1 MLKAGIYSQAKAHS
15 SKPHCSLPSQ
25 RSVPGTKGASRRK
38 KSSLV
43 PIIPKKKKN
52 VESEALGLPI
62 CSFSGGIVA
71 KIRKQMTILRKKKK
85 ATWDS
90 WLK

>member
-25 RSVPGTKGASRRK
+25 RSVSGTKGASRRK

-43 PIIPKKKKN
+43 PIIPKKKKMWSQKLLDFRYAAS
-52 VESEALGLPI
+52 VEEL
-62 CSFSGGIVA
+62 
-71 KIRKQMTILRKKKK
+71 
-85 ATWDS
+85 
-90 WLK
+90 WLKSESR

>member
-25 RSVPGTKGASRRK
+25 TSVPGTKGASRRK

-43 PIIPKKKKN
+43 PIIQKKKN
-52 VESEALGLPI
+52 VESEAPGLPI